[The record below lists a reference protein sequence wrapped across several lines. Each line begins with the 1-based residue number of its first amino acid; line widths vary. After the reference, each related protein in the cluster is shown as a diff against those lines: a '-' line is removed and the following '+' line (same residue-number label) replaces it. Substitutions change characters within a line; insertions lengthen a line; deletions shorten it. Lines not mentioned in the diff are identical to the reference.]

1 MSRPL
6 APFRPCFFTSRTI
19 PNTKS
24 TLALAALLAVAGM
37 FAAPSAVF
45 AQDSE
50 SGAEPAPARARR
62 APASESENAP
72 NAFILEGAMR
82 VDVQRLDRYDRVNRI
97 VNDESDS
104 ARALGGSLYLGLMF
118 GLRDNVRLGGGFG
131 WGGAL
136 KVDPDNRDAVG
147 LGQLLLL
154 DVRLDV
160 LLPVKDNISVVLT
173 PRVGASIIAPGEDLR
188 AVINESRNAGFNTW
202 RGPRFGLQ
210 VGADAGIRWA
220 AASWFA
226 LRGTVGYV
234 WSWSP
239 LLRSSASSNFATA
252 ERDWT
257 LTTHRLRIAIGAE
270 VTF

>member
-1 MSRPL
+1 MSRRL
-6 APFRPCFFTSRTI
+6 APILPRFLAARVTSH
-19 PNTKS
+19 PNS
-24 TLALAALLAVAGM
+24 TLALATLLALAGLIS
-37 FAAPSAVF
+37 APSAVL
-45 AQDSE
+45 AQ
-50 SGAEPAPARARR
+50 GAAAAHDK
-62 APASESENAP
+62 AP

-97 VNDESDS
+97 VSDQSDS

-118 GLRDNVRLGGGFG
+118 GLRDNIRLGGGFG

-136 KVDPDNRDAVG
+136 EVDPKDRDAVG
-147 LGQLLLL
+147 MGQLLLL

-160 LLPVKDNISVVLT
+160 LLPVKEGLSVILT
-173 PRVGASIIAPGEDLR
+173 PRVGTAIIAPGDELR
-188 AVINESRNAGFNTW
+188 DIINISRNAGFNTW
-202 RGPRFGLQ
+202 RGPRFGIQ

-239 LLRSSASSNFATA
+239 LLRSSASSSFASA
-252 ERDWT
+252 EREWT
-257 LTTHRLRIAIGAE
+257 LTAHRLRIAIGAE